1 MSQVIMSESKSA
13 QQRRVFFFPLSLFLL
28 FHIILEGIVSHCGVF
43 YETDLPRRRRARLH
57 EKQGVSLTLQVGPD
71 TGPDTTAGSGHGDF
85 GLVSATC
92 NPQFWASAGASA
104 LSQFS
109 WFGPPWK
116 VPSPK

>member
-1 MSQVIMSESKSA
+1 MRAKVLNKGGF
-13 QQRRVFFFPLSLFLL
+13 FFFPLSLFLL

-43 YETDLPRRRRARLH
+43 YETDLPRRRRARLD